1 MAKRIG
7 WIRCGGWVEKVV
19 CGPLLI
25 EPLPQPDPGALVNVL
40 FATTEATPF
49 SKTGG
54 LGDVCGALPKAL
66 ASLGVRPTVILPAFR
81 QAMECGQ
88 PIERTGVRLEIPI
101 GRKKVV
107 GELLRSELPDS
118 DVPVYLVEQHG
129 YFNRAGLYREPDG
142 DYVDN
147 CERFV
152 FFTRAV
158 LEAIGKLDLETEVL
172 HCHDWQAGLAPAY
185 LRTLYADRPE
195 LADVATLFT
204 IHNLAYQGSFW
215 HWDMELTGLGWE
227 HFNLHEVEFY
237 GRLNFMKA
245 ALTRADL
252 ISTVSPRYAE
262 EILDPPMSCGLEG
275 VLRHRRDD
283 LVGVLNGVDYADWDP
298 ADDPHLVAN
307 YTVDNW
313 REGKAICKRAL
324 QAEVGLPLRRGA
336 PLLANIGR
344 LADQKGFD
352 LIAEVMPRLAE
363 QVDAQW
369 VLLGSGEPRYEQLM
383 QQLAAEHPERVAV
396 RVGFSN
402 ELAHRI
408 EAAADMFLMPSRYE
422 PCGLN
427 QMYSLRYGA
436 VPIVRETGGL
446 ADTITNASE
455 ATLLDG
461 SANGFSFADASAY
474 ALSMAID
481 RAVRAYGQP
490 DVWTRL
496 VETGMRQ
503 DWSWDRSAR
512 QYVGLYE
519 QTLARAK
526 AGEPALA

>member
-1 MAKRIG
+1 M
-7 WIRCGGWVEKVV
+7 
-19 CGPLLI
+19 
-25 EPLPQPDPGALVNVL
+25 NVL
-40 FATTEATPF
+40 FATTEALPF

-66 ASLGVRPTVILPAFR
+66 SAIGVRPTLILPAFR
-81 QAMECGQ
+81 QAMNSGQ
-88 PIERTGVRLEIPI
+88 AIEETGVRLEVPI
-101 GRKKVV
+101 GRKKVM
-107 GELLRSELPDS
+107 GELLRSSLPGS

-129 YFNRAGLYREPDG
+129 YYNRPELYREPDG

-152 FFTRAV
+152 FFARAV
-158 LEAIGKLDLETEVL
+158 LEAIGRLDLGTQVL
-172 HCHDWQAGLAPAY
+172 HCHDWQSGLLPVY

-227 HFNLHEVEFY
+227 HFNWQEVEFY

-245 ALTRADL
+245 ALTRADM

-275 VLRHRRDD
+275 ILRHRRDD
-283 LVGVLNGVDYADWDP
+283 LVGVLNGVDYSAWDP
-298 ADDPHLVAN
+298 ADDPNLVAN

-313 REGKAICKRAL
+313 QEGKGTCKRAL
-324 QAEVGLPLRRGA
+324 QAEVGLPLRRDV

-369 VLLGSGEPRYEQLM
+369 VLLGTGEPRYEQMMLR
-383 QQLAAEHPERVAV
+383 LAAEHPERVAV

-408 EAAADMFLMPSRYE
+408 EAGADMFLMPSRYE

-446 ADTITNASE
+446 ADTITNTSE
-455 ATLLDG
+455 ATLADG
-461 SANGFSFADASAY
+461 TANGFSFADASAY

-481 RAVRAYGQP
+481 RAVRAYRSEP
-490 DVWTRL
+490 VWRQL

-512 QYVGLYE
+512 QYADLYE

-526 AGEPALA
+526 KGEPALASGR